1 MVKFEI
7 PMTKISFNVP
17 DGKVNQF
24 IEFMQKFPSD
34 EISLVDDFVLTD
46 DVLRL
51 LEESSKVPFED
62 CIIKNRL
69 NFSLNSFY

>member
-1 MVKFEI
+1 
-7 PMTKISFNVP
+7 MTKISFNVP

-51 LEESSKVPFED
+51 LEESSKVPFEE
-62 CIIKNRL
+62 CIDRNQLNARL
-69 NFSLNSFY
+69 NGI

>member
-1 MVKFEI
+1 
-7 PMTKISFNVP
+7 MTKISFNVP

-51 LEESSKVPFED
+51 LEESSKIPFEE
-62 CIIKNRL
+62 CIDRNQLNARL
-69 NFSLNSFY
+69 NGI

>member
-1 MVKFEI
+1 LVKIEI

-51 LEESSKVPFED
+51 LEESSKIPFEE
-62 CIIKNRL
+62 CIDRNQLNARL
-69 NFSLNSFY
+69 NGI